1 MKAASTLAASATS
14 ALASLRAALQRPW
27 VQRAGF
33 AAAILIFA
41 GGLYLSVRAR
51 PDLLNQIAPTPL
63 IVVAGIL
70 CPLLLALNAAIVR
83 VTARL
88 GGVAFSAAESLR
100 LTILSSALNHLPLP
114 GGPVMRIAAMKARG
128 GDLVT
133 AGAVTLGAALM
144 WMGFAAGLT
153 GALALLQSP
162 LLGAACL
169 TGAAIALTAG
179 FTCCRRTSATT
190 GDLALLAALS
200 LAVALAYW
208 IALWFGFQALSTPAS
223 LTQAGV
229 ISGAGVIGS
238 AASFLPAGLGARE
251 AAGAGLAAM
260 IGFDPYIAFAAT
272 ALVQI
277 AMIACLIVAS
287 VLSLALSPQAPPAHP
302 QSPAKAGD

>member
-1 MKAASTLAASATS
+1 MKAATTLAATATT

-33 AAAILIFA
+33 AAAILMFG
-41 GGLYLSVRAR
+41 GGLYLSIRAR
-51 PDLLNQIAPTPL
+51 PDLLTQIAPAPL
-63 IVVAGIL
+63 AIVTCIL

-88 GGVAFSAAESLR
+88 GGVAFSATESLR

-114 GGPVMRIAAMKARG
+114 GGPVMRVAAMKARG

-153 GALALLQSP
+153 GAFAVFRSP
-162 LLGAACL
+162 LLGIACL
-169 TGAAIALTAG
+169 AGAAVALAAG
-179 FTCCRRTSATT
+179 LACCRRTSATT
-190 GDLALLAALS
+190 SDLTLLAALS

-208 IALWFGFQALSTPAS
+208 IALWFGFQALSTSAS
-223 LTQAGV
+223 LSQAGV

-260 IGFDPYIAFAAT
+260 IGFDPYTAFAAT

-287 VLSLALSPQAPPAHP
+287 VASLAFSPQAPQAHP